1 MIMHNEDILMLQ
13 TIERYFDGVMLP
25 DEKAYFEQLRK
36 NTPEID
42 QMVVEHSMF
51 LNQMDEYV
59 LQRNFKHSL
68 HNAHAK
74 LLAMGDINEG
84 GEVSTKGKIIQLY
97 NRYKKDLLV
106 AASVGG
112 AIAILVSCMALYL
125 SPTVNGSKLEEL
137 NKKFAKI
144 ETNQMVQ
151 GIIINDVKSKLP
163 KNVNLISGG
172 SGFLIDA
179 KGYIATNAHVLKGSD
194 AIVVNSNG
202 DEFKATIVHID
213 RQSDFALL
221 KIEDEDYHALKSLPY
236 AIGQGSADLGEE
248 IFTLGYPRDDN
259 SITYTQ
265 GYLSAKSGFKGD
277 TASYQIQM
285 NSNPGNSGGPV
296 LNKNGEVIGI
306 LSSRQVQADGVT
318 FAIKS
323 KNIYQLIDD
332 LKKEDTSLVKIKMP
346 VSTTLRGKERE
357 VQVKKIQECVFSI
370 KAYNKAK

>member
-1 MIMHNEDILMLQ
+1 MNSHHEDILMLQ
-13 TIERYFDGVMLP
+13 TIERYLDGSMLP
-25 DEKAYFEQLRK
+25 DEQAYFEQLRK

-51 LNQMDEYV
+51 LGQMDEYV

-68 HNAHAK
+68 QNAHAK
-74 LLAMGDINEG
+74 LLATGEINEG
-84 GEVSTKGKIIQLY
+84 AAVSTKGKVVQLY
-97 NRYKKDLLV
+97 NRYRKDLLV

-112 AIAILVSCMALYL
+112 AIAILVSCVALYL

-144 ETNQMVQ
+144 ERNQIVQ
-151 GIIINDVKSKLP
+151 GSIINEVKSKLP

-172 SGFLIDA
+172 TGFLIDT

-194 AIVVNSNG
+194 AIVVNNNG

-213 RQSDFALL
+213 NQSDFALL
-221 KIEDEDYHALKSLPY
+221 KIEDEDYHPLKTLPY
-236 AIGQGSADLGEE
+236 AIGKASADLGEE

-296 LNKNGEVIGI
+296 LNKEGEVIGI
-306 LSSRQVQADGVT
+306 LSSRQVKADGVT

-323 KNIYQLIDD
+323 KNIYQLIGE
-332 LKKEDTSLVKIKMP
+332 LKKNDTSLVKIKMP
-346 VSTTLRGKERE
+346 TTTTLRGKERE
-357 VQVKKIQECVFSI
+357 AQVKKIEDCVFSI
-370 KAYNKAK
+370 KAYNKSR

>member
-1 MIMHNEDILMLQ
+1 MNIHHEDILMLQ
-13 TIERYFDGVMLP
+13 TIERYLDGSMLP
-25 DEKAYFEQLRK
+25 DEQAYFEQLRK

-51 LNQMDEYV
+51 LGQMDEYV

-68 HNAHAK
+68 LNAHNK
-74 LLAMGDINEG
+74 LIATGEINEG
-84 GEVSTKGKIIQLY
+84 GKVSAKGRVVQLY
-97 NRYKKDLLV
+97 NRYRKDLLV

-112 AIAILVSCMALYL
+112 AIAILVSCVALYI
-125 SPTVNGSKLEEL
+125 SPTVNSSKLEEL

-144 ETNQMVQ
+144 ERNQIVQ
-151 GIIINDVKSKLP
+151 GSIINDVKSKLP

-172 SGFLIDA
+172 TGFLIDA

-194 AIVVNSNG
+194 AIVVNNNG

-213 RQSDFALL
+213 NQSDFALL
-221 KIEDEDYHALKSLPY
+221 KIEDADYTPLKTLPY
-236 AIGQGSADLGEE
+236 AIGKASADLGEE

-265 GYLSAKSGFKGD
+265 GYLSSKNGFKGD

-296 LNKNGEVIGI
+296 LNRNGEVIGI

-323 KNIYQLIDD
+323 NNIYQLIGE
-332 LKKEDTSLVKIKMP
+332 LMKSDTSLVKIKMP
-346 VSTTLRGKERE
+346 AATSLRGKERE
-357 VQVKKIQECVFSI
+357 AQVKKIQDCVFSI
-370 KAYNKAK
+370 KAYNKSK

>member
-1 MIMHNEDILMLQ
+1 MNIHNEDILMLQ
-13 TIERYFDGVMLP
+13 TIERYLDGSMLP
-25 DEKAYFEQLRK
+25 DEQAYFEQLRK

-51 LNQMDEYV
+51 LGQMDEYV

-68 HNAHAK
+68 HNVHAK
-74 LLAMGDINEG
+74 LLATGEINEG
-84 GEVSTKGKIIQLY
+84 DVVTTKGKVVQLY

-112 AIAILVSCMALYL
+112 AIAILVSCIALYL
-125 SPTVNGSKLEEL
+125 SPTVNGSQLEL
-137 NKKFAKI
+137 LGSKMAKM
-144 ETNQMVQ
+144 ERNVMVQ
-151 GIIINDVKSKLP
+151 GIILDNVKDKLP
-163 KNVNLISGG
+163 ENVKVISGG
-172 SGFLIDA
+172 TGFLIDA

-194 AIVVNSNG
+194 AIIVNSNG
-202 DEFKATIVHID
+202 DEFKASIIHVD
-213 RQSDFALL
+213 KQSDFALL
-221 KIEDEDYHALKSLPY
+221 KIEDADYQPLKSLPY
-236 AIGQGSADLGEE
+236 AIGKSSADLGEE

-265 GYLSAKSGFKGD
+265 GYLSALRGFKGD

-306 LSSRQVQADGVT
+306 LSSREVQADGVT

-323 KNIYQLIDD
+323 KNIHQLVTE
-332 LKKEDTSLVKIKMP
+332 LKKVDTSVTKIKMP
-346 VSTTLRGKERE
+346 TITNLRGKERE
-357 VQVKKIQECVFSI
+357 AQVKKIQDCVFSI
-370 KAYNKAK
+370 KAYNKAR

>member
-1 MIMHNEDILMLQ
+1 MNIHNEDILMLQ
-13 TIERYFDGVMLP
+13 TIERYLDGTMLP
-25 DEKAYFEQLRK
+25 DEQNYFEQLRK

-51 LNQMDEYV
+51 LNQMDDYV

-68 HNAHAK
+68 HNVHAK
-74 LLAMGDINEG
+74 LLATGDIHEG
-84 GEVSTKGKIIQLY
+84 GEISTKGKVVQLY
-97 NRYKKDLLV
+97 NRYRKDLLV

-112 AIAILVSCMALYL
+112 AIAILVSGIALYL
-125 SPTVNGSKLEEL
+125 SPTVNGSQLEQL
-137 NKKFAKI
+137 GSKMAKM
-144 ETNQMVQ
+144 ERKVMVQ
-151 GIIINDVKSKLP
+151 GIILNNVKDKLP
-163 KNVNLISGG
+163 NNVKFISGG
-172 SGFLIDA
+172 TGFLIDV

-194 AIVVNSNG
+194 AIVVNNNG

-213 RQSDFALL
+213 KQSDFALL
-221 KIEDEDYHALKSLPY
+221 KIEDADYTPLKYLPY
-236 AIGQGSADLGEE
+236 AIGKVSADLGEE

-265 GYLSAKSGFKGD
+265 GYLSSKNGFKGD

-296 LNKNGEVIGI
+296 LNKKGEVIGI

-332 LKKEDTSLVKIKMP
+332 LKKDDTSLVKIKMP
-346 VSTTLRGKERE
+346 LTTTLRGKERE
-357 VQVKKIQECVFSI
+357 VQVKKIEECVFSI
-370 KAYNKAK
+370 KAYNKTK

>member
-1 MIMHNEDILMLQ
+1 MNIHNEDILMLQ
-13 TIERYFDGVMLP
+13 TIERYLDGSMLP
-25 DEKAYFEQLRK
+25 DEQAYFEQLRK

-51 LNQMDEYV
+51 LGQMDEYV

-68 HNAHAK
+68 HNVHAK
-74 LLAMGDINEG
+74 LLATGEINEG
-84 GEVSTKGKIIQLY
+84 GVVTTKGKVVQLY

-112 AIAILVSCMALYL
+112 AIAILVSCIALYL
-125 SPTVNGSKLEEL
+125 SPTVNGSQLEL
-137 NKKFAKI
+137 LGSKMAKM
-144 ETNQMVQ
+144 ERNVMVQ
-151 GIIINDVKSKLP
+151 GIILDNVKDKLP
-163 KNVNLISGG
+163 ENVKVISGG
-172 SGFLIDA
+172 TGFLIDA

-202 DEFKATIVHID
+202 DEFKASIIHVD
-213 RQSDFALL
+213 KQSDFALL
-221 KIEDEDYHALKSLPY
+221 KIEDEDYQPLKSLPY
-236 AIGQGSADLGEE
+236 AIGKSSADLGEE

-265 GYLSAKSGFKGD
+265 GYLSALRGFKGD

-285 NSNPGNSGGPV
+285 NSNPGNSGGPI

-306 LSSRQVQADGVT
+306 LSSHLIQADGVT

-323 KNIYQLIDD
+323 KNIHQLVNE
-332 LKKEDTSLVKIKMP
+332 LKKTDTSVVKLKMP
-346 VSTTLRGKERE
+346 ISSNLRGKERE
-357 VQVKKIQECVFSI
+357 AQVKKIQECVFSI
-370 KAYNKAK
+370 KAYNKSR